1 MSSASSSTAG
11 SNAANQSGQ
20 QAGGGGGA
28 GGGSATAADNG
39 QNGSAAEN
47 GAEGN
52 VVQPPQPGGGGTADP
67 PTTSSATTHHHRGGP
82 AASGTTGSMATVLR
96 RKTNVCLICGIYTNL
111 SLNIFEP
118 RNGPNIV
125 DVIYEKYKF
134 RAERGDNADKH
145 ICFSCNNWLINWYS
159 LQNTS
164 SGSSNRTYEP
174 APSTSRSSA
183 AADSSNNSN
192 RRGRHHQGH
201 KSRTKGIST
210 ARTNAF
216 PPSNDKEN
224 YPTNHAGRADEQH
237 DQVSSTTAF
246 SEAGEEEVLGTKK
259 RRHNHPYVT
268 RSNRSSR
275 AALRDSNGHRQRP
288 PQQYPSVMNKWVAE
302 DSEAVVTSSS
312 EDQTFDPYEM
322 LVKPFESRL
331 IRMLEGQGTSVT
343 KECVRDG
350 EEEGGVDENSRSQAA
365 VHWQPAPQGISG
377 QGNNRLNRSE
387 LQKDI
392 HTKQH
397 STVTAPK
404 DPSLVIVQDQQ
415 ETENASNEIVLSF
428 DSALSEVIDVVPS
441 LKAIQPWWSKHS
453 SPSLETV
460 EIDDDLSP
468 SDPVGP
474 LRDRLSSGALSM
486 AIIRVGEDGADSIDW

>member
-1 MSSASSSTAG
+1 MRKPKWPTSRWC
-11 SNAANQSGQ
+11 
-20 QAGGGGGA
+20 GGA

-39 QNGSAAEN
+39 HNGGAGEN

-52 VVQPPQPGGGGTADP
+52 VVQPPQPGGAGGGGGTTEP
-67 PTTSSATTHHHRGGP
+67 PTTSSSAATHHHRGGP

-201 KSRTKGIST
+201 KSRTKAIST
-210 ARTNAF
+210 AHSDTF
-216 PPSNDKEN
+216 PPPSDKEN
-224 YPTNHAGRADEQH
+224 RPTNRAGRAVEQH

-246 SEAGEEEVLGTKK
+246 SEGGELGTKN
-259 RRHNHPYVT
+259 RRPNHPYAK
-268 RSNRSSR
+268 RSNRSPR
-275 AALRDSNGHRQRP
+275 VVLRESNGHRQQRP
-288 PQQYPSVMNKWVAE
+288 LQHYSSTIMNKWVTE
-302 DSEAVVTSSS
+302 DSVAVVTSSS
-312 EDQTFDPYEM
+312 EDRTFDPYEM

-350 EEEGGVDENSRSQAA
+350 EEEAGVDATSRFRAA
-365 VHWQPAPQGISG
+365 AQGISG

-387 LQKDI
+387 LQTGSQ
-392 HTKQH
+392 TKQN
-397 STVTAPK
+397 SKVTAPN
-404 DPSLVIVQDQQ
+404 DPTLVQDQP
-415 ETENASNEIVLSF
+415 EPENASNEIVLSF

-441 LKAIQPWWSKHS
+441 LKAIQPWWSTHS
-453 SPSLETV
+453 SSSLEAV
-460 EIDDDLSP
+460 EIDAHLSP
-468 SDPVGP
+468 SDPVEP
-474 LRDRLSSGALSM
+474 LRKRLSSGALSM